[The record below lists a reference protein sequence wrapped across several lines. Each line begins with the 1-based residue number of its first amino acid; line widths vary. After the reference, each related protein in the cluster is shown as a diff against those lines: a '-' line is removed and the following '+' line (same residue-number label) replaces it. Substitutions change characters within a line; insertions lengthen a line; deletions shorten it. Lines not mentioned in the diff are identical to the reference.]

1 MNEYDNTPLPTGGSA
16 EGKDRVFVKPPTDL
30 ASMRRD
36 QVRAFAEALHAALM
50 QEMDPDGSK
59 RAAAQKSTN
68 PVRRRGTDPT
78 AN

>member
-1 MNEYDNTPLPTGGSA
+1 MNEHVNTPLPTGGSA

-30 ASMRRD
+30 ASMRQD

-59 RAAAQKSTN
+59 RAAARARKA
-68 PVRRRGTDPT
+68 PIRRRQADSD
-78 AN
+78 